1 VSVLNVGKVNL
12 ENNDIHSKLP
22 NDAFNL
28 FLDNIISQ
36 KNQTLSSQD
45 LYNIYYLG
53 GSDTI

>member
-1 VSVLNVGKVNL
+1 MSVLNVGKVNL